1 MLSNRQL
8 KVALVYD
15 KVSLKHGGAE
25 RVIQALSELYPHA
38 QLFTAVADQQTAEWS
53 RAITINPSFLQKFG
67 WLPNSYRLLVP
78 FFPLGFES
86 FAFDAFELVIS
97 VTSGEAKGILTKPG
111 QLHICYLL
119 TPPRYLYSH
128 VQQHLQYGL
137 AKLPV
142 IHQIIGVIIRYL
154 RWWDTAAA
162 HRPDYV
168 IPISEMISHRCKQYY
183 NRVTEPVIYP
193 PTTTLPATMQALP
206 MSGFFLSVSR
216 LVPYKRVDLSI
227 KACLQTGDK
236 LIVTSD
242 GIEKDSLTQLAVEQS
257 CTRHPSETLVTFLK
271 RAQAI
276 GARILFTSQV
286 TDGELSALYSHC
298 GGLLMP
304 GIEDFGIA
312 AMEAASFGKAS
323 LLHTQTGA
331 AELLTDPQHS
341 VHLTSL
347 TLDAMIKSVQ
357 RFKTT
362 SFNQR
367 KLKKVAKENNMQA
380 FKSEFSTTIAAL
392 WERSQKE
399 REFHVV
405 S

>member
-1 MLSNRQL
+1 MLSNRQI

-25 RVIQALSELYPHA
+25 RVIQALSELYPQA
-38 QLFTAVADQQTAEWS
+38 RLFTAVADQQTAEWS
-53 RAITINPSFLQKFG
+53 RSIAINPSFLQKLS

-78 FFPLGFES
+78 LFPLGFES
-86 FAFDAFELVIS
+86 FVFDAFELVIS

-111 QLHICYLL
+111 QLHVCYLL

-142 IHQIIGVIIRYL
+142 IHQIIQLIIHYL
-154 RWWDTAAA
+154 RWWDSAAA
-162 HRPDYV
+162 HRPDYI
-168 IPISEMISHRCKQYY
+168 IPISKMISLRCKQYY
-183 NRVTEPVIYP
+183 NRATQQVIYP
-193 PTTTLPATMQALP
+193 PTTTLSATKLALP
-206 MSGFFLSVSR
+206 MSDFFLSVSR

-227 KACLQTGDK
+227 GACLQTRDK
-236 LIVTSD
+236 LIVTSE
-242 GIEKDSLTQLAVEQS
+242 GIEKESLAQLAVGQS
-257 CTRHPSETLVTFLK
+257 CTRHSSETLLTFLK
-271 RAQAI
+271 RAQAV
-276 GARILFTSQV
+276 GAHILFTGQV
-286 TDGELSALYSHC
+286 TDDELSALYAHC
-298 GGLLMP
+298 RGLLMP

-323 LLHTQTGA
+323 LLHAETGA
-331 AELLTDPQHS
+331 AELLTDPVHS

-367 KLKKVAKENNMQA
+367 KLKKVAEQNNMQT
-380 FKSEFSTTIAAL
+380 FKSEFSTTIASL